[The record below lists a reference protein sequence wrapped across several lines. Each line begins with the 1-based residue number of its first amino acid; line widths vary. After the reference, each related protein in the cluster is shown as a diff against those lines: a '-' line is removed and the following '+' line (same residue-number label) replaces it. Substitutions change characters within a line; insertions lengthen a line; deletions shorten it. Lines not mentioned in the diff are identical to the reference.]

1 MNDKEFVLD
10 TMSRAGLSAAED
22 LQAKSPDMTGTELY
36 AAEDYIPD
44 FQAAKAA
51 KNMLERKAGQA
62 DGFVC
67 RSTAGRVVRLIQP
80 YDSETYPQEPEDLP
94 AQWRFV
100 WSTDPKKALPFVKIS
115 TSPYA
120 TGDCATENGHVWQS
134 TIDNNVFAPSE
145 YPRGWKDLGTIEEVM
160 AGTQPEPEPDE
171 PETGGETG
179 GTEGSGETTDP
190 EEPTEPTDPEPEP
203 EPSEPEIPEGTPV
216 WEEVETGYT
225 FKAGTQFVYGGKLY
239 DVIRALTKTPGWE
252 PPALLGDFYKEAEA

>member
-1 MNDKEFVLD
+1 
-10 TMSRAGLSAAED
+10 MSKAGLSAAED
-22 LQAKSPDMTGTELY
+22 IQAKSPDMTGTELY
-36 AAEDYIPD
+36 AAENFIPD

-51 KNMLERKAGQA
+51 KNMVQRKAGQT

-100 WSTDPKKALPFVKIS
+100 WSTDPKKALPFVALS

-120 TGDCATENGHVWQS
+120 TGDCCTEGGHVWCS
-134 TIDNNVFAPSE
+134 TIDNNVWAPSA
-145 YPRGWKDLGTIEEVM
+145 YPQGWKDLGTIEEVM
-160 AGTQPEPEPDE
+160 AGTQTEPEPDE
-171 PETGGETG
+171 
-179 GTEGSGETTDP
+179 P
-190 EEPTEPTDPEPEP
+190 EEPTEPTDPE

-216 WEEVETGYT
+216 WEDVATGYT
-225 FKAGTQFVYGGKLY
+225 FNAGTQFVYGGKLY
-239 DVIRALTKTPGWE
+239 DVIRTLTKTPGWE